1 MPLIPK
7 EVQVTPKKA
16 ISRWGSQDN
25 LFKEEKIQRFSIKLK
40 FQVKAFSLSFTK
52 NFGLKAR
59 LNYRQPPRTY
69 YQFFNYHKN
78 IFLFLIIF
86 WWFKRIYLFHSH
98 ICIWNISVQL
108 KIFLVLILTS
118 LDKLWKNIHW
128 HCYNVQRYNL
138 TINLLFDLIVGKKNQ
153 LRIVVPM
160 IGNFRLHP
168 PYPKK
173 ITFRSLRCIFY
184 GQTWDEWRNG
194 DGNTDIKL

>member
-98 ICIWNISVQL
+98 ICICYISVQL

-118 LDKLWKNIHW
+118 VDLLWKNIHW
-128 HCYNVQRYNL
+128 HCYIVQRYKFIIWFDSWKEKSTYDRCPNDWEFQTSPTL
-138 TINLLFDLIVGKKNQ
+138 PQKNHLQIPQVHLL
-153 LRIVVPM
+153 
-160 IGNFRLHP
+160 
-168 PYPKK
+168 
-173 ITFRSLRCIFY
+173 
-184 GQTWDEWRNG
+184 W
-194 DGNTDIKL
+194 